1 MQRAA
6 ARRRPQRL
14 PQAPATAADAGDED
28 DEVALPELSL
38 EHLLSAHTDRPMWWT
53 TSRWA

>member
-1 MQRAA
+1 MYPRHFLAA
-6 ARRRPQRL
+6 AAALAAGLAR
-14 PQAPATAADAGDED
+14 AADAGDED